1 MKFQVTKI
9 VFDFTEVFFVPG
21 AAIPRQLQ
29 EEVVNK
35 TLGQIWEAED
45 EEDLVEKISN
55 EIGWFVEDI
64 EYRQVP
70 ASL

>member
-1 MKFQVTKI
+1 

-45 EEDLVEKISN
+45 EEDLVEEISN
-55 EIGWFVEDI
+55 ETGWCIADI
-64 EYRQVP
+64 DYRQVS
-70 ASL
+70 A